1 MQKMQDVKTK
11 IENFLKE
18 YNKTKGYAYIL
29 AYEPGIIY
37 YRDSTLNITDDLVKG
52 LNEQYSK
59 KK

>member
-1 MQKMQDVKTK
+1 MQDVKTK

-18 YNKTKGYAYIL
+18 YNKTKGYSYIL